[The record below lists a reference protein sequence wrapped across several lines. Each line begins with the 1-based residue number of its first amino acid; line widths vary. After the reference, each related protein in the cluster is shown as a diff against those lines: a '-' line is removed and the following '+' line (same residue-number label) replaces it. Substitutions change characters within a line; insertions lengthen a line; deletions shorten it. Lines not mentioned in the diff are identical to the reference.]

1 METYLAKWG
10 FFGILSLDDCCE
22 RKDVQLDCH
31 KDQKG
36 KAGKHVFD
44 FVCRKRSV
52 ANAVFPKSFACFF
65 KTIFS
70 VTPLISNSLG
80 GQNVGQ
86 NAIFCRK
93 NPLLK
98 NRTMRSLVNFAKGT
112 PTQGLSSAY
121 QSNLF

>member
-10 FFGILSLDDCCE
+10 FFGILSLHDCCE

-36 KAGKHVFD
+36 KAGKYIFV

-52 ANAVFPKSFACFF
+52 AIAVFPKSVVFLKTFF
-65 KTIFS
+65 F
-70 VTPLISNSLG
+70 VTPLISNSMGAKKGDL
-80 GQNVGQ
+80 GQ
-86 NAIFCRK
+86 NAIFSRK

-98 NRTMRSLVNFAKGT
+98 NRRRRSLVKRHT
-112 PTQGLSSAY
+112 PNT
-121 QSNLF
+121 LFQDIFLHCI